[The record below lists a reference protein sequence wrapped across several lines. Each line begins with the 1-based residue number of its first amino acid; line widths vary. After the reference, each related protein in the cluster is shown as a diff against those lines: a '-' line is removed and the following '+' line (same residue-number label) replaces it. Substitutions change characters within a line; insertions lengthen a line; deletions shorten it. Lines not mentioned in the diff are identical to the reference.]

1 MPPAVTL
8 TDPGERGSFFE
19 PFQGVIVQVDP
30 SSDAAAKGLSEGD
43 IILSIN
49 QQAVRTAQE
58 AVGLIAAARKAGR
71 KQVLLLVKRGS
82 VPPRF
87 VGVELS
93 GKP

>member
-1 MPPAVTL
+1 M
-8 TDPGERGSFFE
+8 
-19 PFQGVIVQVDP
+19 QVDP

-49 QQAVRTAQE
+49 QHPVRTAQD
-58 AVGLIAAARKAGR
+58 AVSLIAAARKAGR
-71 KQVLLLVKRGS
+71 KQVLLSVKRES

-93 GKP
+93 GEH